1 MTVLGGNI
9 THMATPTSSTV
20 TISASAD
27 AVRALLFDITS
38 YPSWS
43 TSFKSVTVLASDG
56 QGRPTQVSMSVD
68 AGALKDKP
76 TLNYDWAAFPDRLD
90 FSLEDADL
98 LTEMSGSYSLKD
110 NGDETEVTFELTVA
124 LSMPVPE
131 IMRTKAEKSTIDLA
145 LKQLKEKLEN

>member
-1 MTVLGGNI
+1 MSN
-9 THMATPTSSTV
+9 PTTSTV

-27 AVRALLFDITS
+27 DVRAVLFDIEK
-38 YPSWS
+38 YPTWS
-43 TSFKSVTVLASDG
+43 TTFKSVTVQASNGDG
-56 QGRPTQVSMSVD
+56 RVTQAKLSVD

-76 TLNYDWAAFPDRLD
+76 TLNFDWSGYPDRVE

-98 LTEMSGSYSLKD
+98 LTDMSGSFVIKD

-131 IMRTKAEKSTIDLA
+131 MMRTKAEKSTIDLA

>member
-1 MTVLGGNI
+1 MSE
-9 THMATPTSSTV
+9 TSTSTIA
-20 TISASAD
+20 ISASAD
-27 AVRALLFDITS
+27 EVRAVLFDIAN

-43 TSFKSVTVLASDG
+43 TSFKTANVLDSDA
-56 QGRPTQVSMSVD
+56 QGRPTQVNLSVD

-76 TLNYDWAAFPDRLD
+76 TLNYDWSAYPDRVD

-98 LTEMSGSYSLKD
+98 LTEMSGAYIVKD

-124 LSMPVPE
+124 LSMPVPPT
-131 IMRTKAEKSTIDLA
+131 MRIKAEKSTIDLA

>member
-1 MTVLGGNI
+1 MSN
-9 THMATPTSSTV
+9 PTTSTV

-27 AVRALLFDITS
+27 DVRAVLFDIEK
-38 YPSWS
+38 YPTWS
-43 TSFKSVTVLASDG
+43 TTFKSVTVQASNGDG
-56 QGRPTQVSMSVD
+56 RVTQAKLSVD

-76 TLNYDWAAFPDRLD
+76 TLNFDWSGYPDRVE

-98 LTEMSGSYSLKD
+98 LTDMSGSFVMKD

-131 IMRTKAEKSTIDLA
+131 MMRTKAEKSTIDLA

>member
-1 MTVLGGNI
+1 MSSVST
-9 THMATPTSSTV
+9 STV
-20 TISASAD
+20 SITASAD
-27 AVRALLFDITS
+27 EVRAVLFDIAS

-76 TLNYDWAAFPDRLD
+76 TLNYDWAAYPDRLD

-98 LTEMSGSYSLKD
+98 LTQMSGAYIVKD

-124 LSMPVPE
+124 LSMPVPD

>member
-1 MTVLGGNI
+1 MSSIST
-9 THMATPTSSTV
+9 STV
-20 TISASAD
+20 SISASAD
-27 AVRALLFDITS
+27 EVRAVLFDLPS
-38 YPSWS
+38 YPTWS
-43 TSFKSVTVLASDG
+43 TSFKSVTVLASDE

-76 TLNYDWAAFPDRLD
+76 TLNYDWAAYPDRLD

-98 LTEMSGSYSLKD
+98 LTQMSGSYIVKD

-124 LSMPVPE
+124 LSMPVPD

>member
-1 MTVLGGNI
+1 MSPVST
-9 THMATPTSSTV
+9 STV
-20 TISASAD
+20 SITASAD
-27 AVRALLFDITS
+27 EVRAVLFDIAS

-43 TSFKSVTVLASDG
+43 TSFKSVTVLESDG

-76 TLNYDWAAFPDRLD
+76 TLNYDWSAYPDRLD

-98 LTEMSGSYSLKD
+98 LTQMSGAYIVKD
-110 NGDETEVTFELTVA
+110 NGDETEVSFELTVA
-124 LSMPVPE
+124 LSMPVPD

-145 LKQLKEKLEN
+145 LKQLKGKLEN

>member
-1 MTVLGGNI
+1 MSSVST
-9 THMATPTSSTV
+9 STV
-20 TISASAD
+20 SINASAD
-27 AVRALLFDITS
+27 EVRAVLFDIAS

-76 TLNYDWAAFPDRLD
+76 TLNYDWAAYPDRLD

-98 LTEMSGSYSLKD
+98 LTQMSGAYIVKD

-124 LSMPVPE
+124 LSMPVPD

>member
-1 MTVLGGNI
+1 MSSVSTSTINI
-9 THMATPTSSTV
+9 T
-20 TISASAD
+20 ASAD
-27 AVRALLFDITS
+27 EVRAVLFDIAS

-43 TSFKSVTVLASDG
+43 TSFKSVTVLESDG

-76 TLNYDWAAFPDRLD
+76 TLNYDWSAYPDRLE

-98 LTEMSGSYSLKD
+98 LTQMSGAYIVKD

-124 LSMPVPE
+124 LSMPVPD

>member
-1 MTVLGGNI
+1 MSS
-9 THMATPTSSTV
+9 ATTSTV
-20 TISASAD
+20 SITASAD
-27 AVRALLFDITS
+27 EVRAVLFDVAS

-43 TSFKSVTVLASDG
+43 TSFKSVTVLESDG

-76 TLNYDWAAFPDRLD
+76 TLNYDWSAYPDRLD

-98 LTEMSGSYSLKD
+98 LTQMSGGYIVKD

-124 LSMPVPE
+124 LSMPVPD

>member
-1 MTVLGGNI
+1 MSS
-9 THMATPTSSTV
+9 ATTSTV
-20 TISASAD
+20 NIAATAD
-27 AVRALLFDITS
+27 AVRAVLFDIAN

-43 TSFKSVTVLASDG
+43 SSFKSVTVLESDG
-56 QGRPTQVSMSVD
+56 QGRPTQVQMGID

-76 TLNYDWAAFPDRLD
+76 TLNYDWAAAPDRLD

-98 LTEMSGSYSLKD
+98 LTEMSGSYIVKD
-110 NGDETEVTFELTVA
+110 NGDETELTFELTVA

-131 IMRTKAEKSTIDLA
+131 MMRVKAEKSTIDLA

>member
-1 MTVLGGNI
+1 
-9 THMATPTSSTV
+9 MASATTSTV
-20 TISASAD
+20 SITASAD
-27 AVRALLFDITS
+27 DVRAVLFDIAS

-56 QGRPTQVSMSVD
+56 QGRPVQVQMSVD

-76 TLNYDWAAFPDRLD
+76 TLNYDWSAYPDRLD

-98 LTEMSGSYSLKD
+98 LTEMSCGYIVKD

-131 IMRTKAEKSTIDLA
+131 MMRVKAEKSTIDLA

>member
-1 MTVLGGNI
+1 MSS
-9 THMATPTSSTV
+9 ATTSTV
-20 TISASAD
+20 SITASAD
-27 AVRALLFDITS
+27 EVRAVLFDIAS

-76 TLNYDWAAFPDRLD
+76 TLNYDWSAYPDRLD

-98 LTEMSGSYSLKD
+98 LTQMSGGLIVKD

-124 LSMPVPE
+124 LSMPVPD

>member
-1 MTVLGGNI
+1 MSSVST
-9 THMATPTSSTV
+9 STV
-20 TISASAD
+20 SITASAD
-27 AVRALLFDITS
+27 EVRAVLFDIAS

-56 QGRPTQVSMSVD
+56 QGRPTQVSMSVN

-76 TLNYDWAAFPDRLD
+76 TLNYDWSAYPDRLD

-98 LTEMSGSYSLKD
+98 LTQMSGGYIVKD

-124 LSMPVPE
+124 LSMPVPD

>member
-1 MTVLGGNI
+1 MSSVST
-9 THMATPTSSTV
+9 STV
-20 TISASAD
+20 SITASAD
-27 AVRALLFDITS
+27 EVRAVLFDIAS

-43 TSFKSVTVLASDG
+43 TSFKSVTVLESDG

-76 TLNYDWAAFPDRLD
+76 TLNYDWSAYPDRLD

-98 LTEMSGSYSLKD
+98 LTQMSGGLIVKD

-124 LSMPVPE
+124 LSMPVPD

>member
-1 MTVLGGNI
+1 MSSAST
-9 THMATPTSSTV
+9 STV
-20 TISASAD
+20 SITASAD
-27 AVRALLFDITS
+27 EVRAVIFDLAS

-43 TSFKSVTVLASDG
+43 TSFKSVTVLESDG

-76 TLNYDWAAFPDRLD
+76 TLNYDWSAYPDRLD

-98 LTEMSGSYSLKD
+98 LTQMSGGYIVKD

-124 LSMPVPE
+124 LSMPVPD

>member
-1 MTVLGGNI
+1 MSS
-9 THMATPTSSTV
+9 ATTSTV
-20 TISASAD
+20 SITASAD
-27 AVRALLFDITS
+27 EVRAVLFDIAS

-76 TLNYDWAAFPDRLD
+76 TLNYDWSAYPDRLD

-98 LTEMSGSYSLKD
+98 LTQMSGAYIVKD
-110 NGDETEVTFELTVA
+110 NDDETEVTFELTVA
-124 LSMPVPE
+124 LSMPVPD

>member
-1 MTVLGGNI
+1 MSN
-9 THMATPTSSTV
+9 PTTSTV

-27 AVRALLFDITS
+27 DVRAVLFDIEK
-38 YPSWS
+38 YPTWS
-43 TSFKSVTVLASDG
+43 TTFKSVTVRASNGDG
-56 QGRPTQVSMSVD
+56 RVTQAKLSVD

-76 TLNYDWAAFPDRLD
+76 TLNYDWSGYPDRVE

-98 LTEMSGSYSLKD
+98 LTDMSGAFIIKD

-131 IMRTKAEKSTIDLA
+131 MMRTKAEKSTIDLA

>member
-1 MTVLGGNI
+1 MSSI
-9 THMATPTSSTV
+9 TSSTV
-20 TISASAD
+20 SITASAD
-27 AVRALLFDITS
+27 EVRAVLFDIAN

-43 TSFKSVTVLASDG
+43 TSFKSVTVLTSDD

-76 TLNYDWAAFPDRLD
+76 TLNYDWSAYPDRLD

-98 LTEMSGSYSLKD
+98 LTQMSGGYSVKE
-110 NGDETEVTFELTVA
+110 NGDETEVTFELSVA
-124 LSMPVPE
+124 LSMPVPD

>member
-1 MTVLGGNI
+1 MSS
-9 THMATPTSSTV
+9 ATTSTV
-20 TISASAD
+20 SITASAD
-27 AVRALLFDITS
+27 EVRSVIFDLAS

-43 TSFKSVTVLASDG
+43 TSFKSVTVLESDG

-76 TLNYDWAAFPDRLD
+76 TLNYDWSAYPDRLD

-98 LTEMSGSYSLKD
+98 LTQMSGAYIVKD
-110 NGDETEVTFELTVA
+110 NDDETEVTFELTVA

>member
-1 MTVLGGNI
+1 MSSI
-9 THMATPTSSTV
+9 TSSTV
-20 TISASAD
+20 SITASAD
-27 AVRALLFDITS
+27 EVREVLFDIAN

-43 TSFKSVTVLASDG
+43 TSFKSVTVLTSDD

-76 TLNYDWAAFPDRLD
+76 TLNYDWSAYPNRLD

-98 LTEMSGSYSLKD
+98 LTQMSGGYSVKE

-124 LSMPVPE
+124 LSMPVPN

-145 LKQLKEKLEN
+145 LKQLKEKLEK

>member
-1 MTVLGGNI
+1 MSSVST
-9 THMATPTSSTV
+9 STV
-20 TISASAD
+20 SITASAD
-27 AVRALLFDITS
+27 EVRAVLFDIAS

-43 TSFKSVTVLASDG
+43 TSFKSVTVLESDG

-76 TLNYDWAAFPDRLD
+76 TLNYNWSAYPDRLD

-98 LTEMSGSYSLKD
+98 LTQMSGGLIVKD

-124 LSMPVPE
+124 LSMPVPDV
-131 IMRTKAEKSTIDLA
+131 MRTKAEKSTIDLA

>member
-1 MTVLGGNI
+1 MSSAST
-9 THMATPTSSTV
+9 STV
-20 TISASAD
+20 SITASAD
-27 AVRALLFDITS
+27 EVRAVLFDIAS

-76 TLNYDWAAFPDRLD
+76 TLNYDWSAYPDRLD

-98 LTEMSGSYSLKD
+98 LTQMSGGLIVKD

-124 LSMPVPE
+124 LSMPVPD